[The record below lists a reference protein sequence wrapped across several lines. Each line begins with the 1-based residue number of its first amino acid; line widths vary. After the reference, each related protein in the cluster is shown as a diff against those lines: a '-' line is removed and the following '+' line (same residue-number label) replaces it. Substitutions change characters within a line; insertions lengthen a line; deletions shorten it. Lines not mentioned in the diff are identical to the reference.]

1 VVDYAIFQLDPFC
14 NVTTWNPGA
23 ERIKGYAPPEIVG
36 RHFSAFC
43 TPEDIELGVPTR
55 ALSEAAEHGRFE
67 AEGWRL
73 RKDGSRFWASVIID
87 RITDESGNIVG
98 FAKVTRDVTDRKRAE
113 DELKHVQEQ
122 LAASQK
128 LEAVGQLSGGI
139 AHDFNNLLMIVIG
152 NLETAERHAKLPG
165 ANLNRALECETRR
178 AESRGVDQSPAC
190 LFAPTGARSQADQR
204 EQLHQWSAGIP
215 PAYARR
221 AHRSPDRR
229 KCGSMAYRG
238 RRQSSGVIAD
248 EPSLREIEVP
258 TSAAAGDDRNDPLRS
273 QV

>member
-1 VVDYAIFQLDPFC
+1 VVDYAIFQLDPFG

-152 NLETAERHAKLPG
+152 NLETAEQHAKLPG

-178 AESRGVDQSPAC
+178 AESRGVDQS
-190 LFAPTGARSQADQR
+190 LVGIFAPTSAQSQANQR
-204 EQLHQWSAGIP
+204 KQL
-215 PAYARR
+215 
-221 AHRSPDRR
+221 
-229 KCGSMAYRG
+229 
-238 RRQSSGVIAD
+238 RQ
-248 EPSLREIEVP
+248 
-258 TSAAAGDDRNDPLRS
+258 
-273 QV
+273 

>member
-1 VVDYAIFQLDPFC
+1 MVDYAIFQLDPFG

-36 RHFSAFC
+36 RHFSAFY

-113 DELKHVQEQ
+113 D
-122 LAASQK
+122 
-128 LEAVGQLSGGI
+128 
-139 AHDFNNLLMIVIG
+139 
-152 NLETAERHAKLPG
+152 
-165 ANLNRALECETRR
+165 
-178 AESRGVDQSPAC
+178 
-190 LFAPTGARSQADQR
+190 
-204 EQLHQWSAGIP
+204 
-215 PAYARR
+215 
-221 AHRSPDRR
+221 
-229 KCGSMAYRG
+229 
-238 RRQSSGVIAD
+238 
-248 EPSLREIEVP
+248 
-258 TSAAAGDDRNDPLRS
+258 
-273 QV
+273 